1 MRNLG
6 ILVTAILFAFALGC
20 GSGGGSGTP
29 AAGGRCG
36 TPTGTGGGNGSA
48 TCSLPDC
55 LKYLATDCV
64 GSGTCTTQTDLI
76 TDDYN
81 SCFPNGVAESG
92 VLDNSTNITTLT
104 VKKNGSTCFSTVFEG
119 NDVYSGA
126 GGIITVK
133 DACGTTVATLKF
145 NDDLTAYV
153 VTCAGATAGVTT
165 DQSCRNVWPT
175 SAVMGSTC
183 DEGACTP

>member
-1 MRNLG
+1 
-6 ILVTAILFAFALGC
+6 VE
-20 GSGGGSGTP
+20 
-29 AAGGRCG
+29 
-36 TPTGTGGGNGSA
+36 
-48 TCSLPDC
+48 
-55 LKYLATDCV
+55 LAPHR
-64 GSGTCTTQTDLI
+64 QI
-76 TDDYN
+76 
-81 SCFPNGVAESG
+81 CFPNGVAESG